1 MRNCVLV
8 LAATGMMPFAAARAQ
23 QITAAAPPQPVFVV
37 MPRNVLS
44 IQPINAVFTDYS
56 AEYERATRG
65 AVTFGIGGTFFNVGD
80 GVDEITYKSAD
91 VKLRYYPN
99 GTALM
104 GFSFGG
110 TAGYSSVSGQ
120 DFDGTDQSA
129 SGPSLGILLEYQWLM
144 GVQRNFSVAL
154 GVGAKAVFVKDNAF
168 TSDNFLARYPTAR
181 VSVGFAF

>member
-1 MRNCVLV
+1 MQTRVLI
-8 LAATGMMPFAAARAQ
+8 LAVAGVMPFAAASAQ
-23 QITAAAPPQPVFVV
+23 QIAVAA
-37 MPRNVLS
+37 PRNVLS

-56 AEYERATRG
+56 AEYERATG
-65 AVTFGIGGTFFNVGD
+65 NAVTLGVGGTFFNIGD

-110 TAGYSSVSGQ
+110 TAGFSSVSGK
-120 DFDGTDQSA
+120 DFDGTDESA
-129 SGPSLGILLEYQWLM
+129 SGPSLGVLLEYQWLL

-154 GVGAKAVFVKDNAF
+154 GLGAKAVFVKDNAF